1 VAHRSWLAA
10 AVIAIA
16 GSVAA
21 AAGKAWQEPPS
32 VVSRVEASTDV
43 AWLERIASS
52 ADAARE
58 AQGRSRIG
66 QPKQLRIAAYA
77 RLGAIGTLD
86 ALAAIDRVERTL
98 DAQSLTPPTVTLDR
112 WPAPGLHMGDTPATL
127 VAKITAADGTVYGVV
142 PANLL
147 GGYDFFLVATR
158 TPDDAATWSRPKLIA
173 SAASFRYGDA
183 TSLAWAGPRTLTLTA
198 AAQTLPIALD
208 EVERDSDGDGWTDR
222 EEARLGTN
230 PRDRDSDGDGLPD
243 GRDVCPL
250 FARPAV
256 NRTDE
261 ATAILQKAI
270 FAAYAVTGSRNLL
283 YVRPGS
289 PRVHVAGYG
298 GPMLLDRAVPKNGN
312 GDGGTWVGWKI
323 ARRDATTAVVDLSDW
338 EGLLAAGGVD
348 VRLTKVGAAW
358 VVVSVRTTWIS

>member
-1 VAHRSWLAA
+1 MASV
-10 AVIAIA
+10 
-16 GSVAA
+16 GSMAA
-21 AAGKAWQEPPS
+21 AAAATRQEPSSP
-32 VVSRVEASTDV
+32 VSLVEASTDV
-43 AWLERIASS
+43 ASLERIASS

-58 AQGRSRIG
+58 AQGRSQIG
-66 QPKQLRIAAYA
+66 QPKRLRIAAYA
-77 RLGAIGTLD
+77 RLGAIGTPD

-98 DAQSLTPPTVTLDR
+98 DAQPLTPPTVSLDR

-127 VAKITAADGTVYGVV
+127 VAKITAPDGTTYGVV

-147 GGYDFFLVATR
+147 GGADFFLVSTR
-158 TPDDAATWSRPKLIA
+158 TPDDAANWSRPKLIA

-183 TSLAWAGPRTLTLTA
+183 TSLAWAGPRTLTFTVGA
-198 AAQTLPIALD
+198 RTLSIALD

-256 NRTDE
+256 NRADE

-283 YVRPGS
+283 YVTPGS
-289 PRVHVAGYG
+289 ARVHVAGYG
-298 GPMLLDRAVPKNGN
+298 GPILFDRAMPKNGN
-312 GDGGTWVGWKI
+312 GEGGTWVRWKI

-338 EGLLAAGGVD
+338 EGMLAAGGVD

-358 VVVSVRTTWIS
+358 VVVSVRTTSIS

>member
-1 VAHRSWLAA
+1 MAHRSWLAA

-16 GSVAA
+16 GIVAA
-21 AAGKAWQEPPS
+21 AAAAARQEPPS
-32 VVSRVEASTDV
+32 AGSRVETSADV
-43 AWLERIASS
+43 AWLERVASS

-58 AQGRSRIG
+58 AQGRSPIG

-77 RLGAIGTLD
+77 RLGAIGTPD

-98 DAQSLTPPTVTLDR
+98 DAQALTPPTVTLDR
-112 WPAPGLHMGDTPATL
+112 WPAIGLHMGDTPATL
-127 VAKITAADGTVYGVV
+127 VGKILAPDGTTYGVV
-142 PANLL
+142 RASLL
-147 GGYDFFLVATR
+147 GGHDFFLVSTR
-158 TPDDAATWSRPKLIA
+158 TPDGASWSRPKLIA
-173 SAASFRYGDA
+173 PIASFRYDDA
-183 TSLAWAGPRTLTLTA
+183 TSLAWTGPRTLTFKVA
-198 AAQTLPIALD
+198 ARTLPIVLD
-208 EVERDSDGDGWTDR
+208 EVERDSDGDGWTDL

-270 FAAYAVTGSRNLL
+270 FAAYAVTGSRDLL
-283 YVRPGS
+283 YVTPGS

-298 GPMLLDRAVPKNGN
+298 GPMLLDRAIPKSGN
-312 GDGGTWVGWKI
+312 GEGGTWVGWKI
-323 ARRDATTAVVDLSDW
+323 ARRDATTAVVELTDW
-338 EGLLAAGGVD
+338 EGLLAGGGVD

-358 VVVSVRTTWIS
+358 VVVSVRMTWVS